1 MGIGRSNVFRT
12 WSWDGDSCGKQHTDD
27 VKEKTM
33 VSLQEALY
41 LISAGVECLD
51 SLDEDIEWML
61 DDMMEKK
68 VISLETAKVLEAFIP
83 TAKKEHVT
91 VADWRDV
98 PGWEGIYQVNADGRI
113 RRLTENK
120 PTLMKNGYLY
130 ASFYDKPRKQ
140 QIGLHRVVAA
150 VFIPNP
156 DNKTEVNHINGDKT
170 DNRVENLEWV
180 TAKENN
186 EHALDNGLKVR
197 GNDGRFKDKKGE
209 HDAEEIG

>member
-1 MGIGRSNVFRT
+1 
-12 WSWDGDSCGKQHTDD
+12 
-27 VKEKTM
+27 M

-68 VISLETAKVLEAFIP
+68 VISPETAEVLEAFIP
-83 TAKKEHVT
+83 TAKKAHVT

-120 PTLMKNGYLY
+120 PTLMNNGYLY

-140 QIGLHRVVAA
+140 QIGLHRVVAE